1 MMIRGF
7 FRLIGLFL
15 LVIGFLSLVYD
26 GARTIADQTLRIT
39 RLGELWNDINQA
51 SQQSF
56 QTLVEGVSPLLWNSV
71 MKLLLNQP
79 AWAVLGILGILLM
92 LLFRPSKPLIGYSRN
107 SIRSTMAI
115 APSNT
120 TCGYLTS
127 PTTACTRPRPT

>member
-1 MMIRGF
+1 MILGF

-56 QTLVEGVSPLLWNSV
+56 QAMVEGVSPLLWNSV

-79 AWAVLGILGILLM
+79 AWAVLGILGIVLM

-107 SIRSTMAI
+107 
-115 APSNT
+115 
-120 TCGYLTS
+120 
-127 PTTACTRPRPT
+127 

>member
-1 MMIRGF
+1 MIRGF

-39 RLGELWNDINQA
+39 RLGELWNDVNQA

-56 QTLVEGVSPLLWNSV
+56 QVMVEGVSPLLWNSV

-79 AWAVLGILGILLM
+79 AWAVIGILGIAFM
-92 LLFRPSKPLIGYSRN
+92 LL
-107 SIRSTMAI
+107 IRSSKTLI
-115 APSNT
+115 R
-120 TCGYLTS
+120 Y
-127 PTTACTRPRPT
+127 